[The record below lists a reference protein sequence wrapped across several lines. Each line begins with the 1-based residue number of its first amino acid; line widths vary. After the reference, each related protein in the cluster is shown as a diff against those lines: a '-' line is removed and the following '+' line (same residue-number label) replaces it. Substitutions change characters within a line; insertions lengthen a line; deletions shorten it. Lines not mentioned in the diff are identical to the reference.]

1 MALTVTHSKTLVDP
15 DSGVEDKVYGADYV
29 AADSHALAGIASA
42 AQGGTGI
49 AFFTAAGPTVAR
61 IYTFPDAAATILYA
75 GGDLGTPSAGVATNL
90 TGTAAGLTAGNVTTN
105 ANLTGIVTSVGNA
118 TAIADKAISY
128 TKLADGTDGN
138 LITWDANGVAALV
151 PTGTATH
158 VLTSNGV
165 GAAPT
170 FQAAVGGGATLDG
183 ITAATAD
190 EAGIANADRNI
201 VWNWQK
207 ITNSEVAFTLGETA
221 AATNGTSTSGVPN
234 QVLVKLATLAN
245 STMSPLSVYS
255 REAHVFSVSPTVA
268 QILAT
273 NGNASNPI
281 YGFAADTDNGM
292 YSAGANQLNFATGG
306 TLRVSLDNFRMTLA
320 YSGAANSPVLALNT
334 GTDLGL
340 FTTDA
345 STHFGVS
352 VGGLELLRWVAGAV
366 QHS

>member
-61 IYTFPDAAATILYA
+61 VYTFPDAAATILYA

-90 TGTAAGLTAGNVTTN
+90 SGTAASLTAGTVTTN

-190 EAGIANADRNI
+190 EAGIANADWNI

-234 QVLVKLATLAN
+234 QVL
-245 STMSPLSVYS
+245 
-255 REAHVFSVSPTVA
+255 
-268 QILAT
+268 
-273 NGNASNPI
+273 
-281 YGFAADTDNGM
+281 
-292 YSAGANQLNFATGG
+292 LN
-306 TLRVSLDNFRMTLA
+306 
-320 YSGAANSPVLALNT
+320 
-334 GTDLGL
+334 
-340 FTTDA
+340 
-345 STHFGVS
+345 
-352 VGGLELLRWVAGAV
+352 
-366 QHS
+366 